1 MAEEQPTRNPAGELT
16 WRTSYS
22 IVVLIALS
30 IGALSIVSSLG
41 IDWMMHGAIRR
52 TYASDWF
59 DGAAVALLSSL
70 FLTRLQAQRR
80 ALMVRMQIVE
90 DVNHHVR
97 NALTSIVLSA
107 SLHEDPE
114 LNARIKDACDRI
126 DWVLS
131 DVLSQSVNATD
142 LKAEHPAWKAG
153 RQLDQSNPTSQSPP
167 QPAQTKNMRN

>member
-1 MAEEQPTRNPAGELT
+1 MTEEQERRNPAELT

-22 IVVLIALS
+22 LVVLIALL
-30 IGALSIVSSLG
+30 IGALTILSSIG
-41 IDWMMHGAIRR
+41 IDRVMHGSFRR

-59 DGAAVALLSSL
+59 EGAAATLLSSL
-70 FLTRLQAQRR
+70 FLTRLQAQKRE
-80 ALMVRMQIVE
+80 LMVRMQIVE

-142 LKAEHPAWKAG
+142 LKAEHPAWRAG
-153 RQLDQSNPTSQSPP
+153 RQLDQSNPSSQSPP
-167 QPAQTKNMRN
+167 QPPQTKNMRN